1 MGIRGLCLFD
11 KSWKGE
17 KEVQVKKRRGGRHRN
32 GDLVQ
37 VESVGNEEK
46 QRQVDVEI
54 ILER

>member
-37 VESVGNEEK
+37 VESIGNEEK